1 MIKHYTFFLFL
12 LFCTS
17 SLFSQN
23 SGPRLFLD
31 IPHLYFSAPDVE
43 NIGNL
48 MGLGLGAAF
57 NVGTHNAVLRVG
69 GGSDFLLNPQ
79 SNDIQESFTIKPYGM
94 AEAGVGIYRSNGN
107 KCAKSNRAAYTLM
120 AKGGARYRF
129 DTEGVLRPVDDKSY
143 GMDYT
148 VGAELGY
155 FYIRDVFKNY
165 EVVLTADYYTRAK
178 AVGLT
183 AGFKLF
189 LNLRAD
195 RR

>member
-1 MIKHYTFFLFL
+1 
-12 LFCTS
+12 
-17 SLFSQN
+17 
-23 SGPRLFLD
+23 
-31 IPHLYFSAPDVE
+31 
-43 NIGNL
+43 

-57 NVGTHNAVLRVG
+57 NVGTHNAVLRIG
-69 GGSDFLLNPQ
+69 GGSDFTVDSK
-79 SNDIQESFTIKPYGM
+79 SNDLKESFAIRPYGM

-120 AKGGARYRF
+120 AKGGVRYRF
-129 DTEGVLRPVDDKSY
+129 DTEDLRTVAEDKYY

-165 EVVLTADYYTRAK
+165 EVLLTTDYYTRAK
-178 AVGLT
+178 VLGVT

-189 LNLRAD
+189 LNLRGQ